1 MPDSFPDLLAD
12 APANPALLPAGLRDM
27 LPPDAETEAAAV
39 ECVMAAFTAHGYE
52 RIKPPLIEF
61 EDGLLAGFGGVTSD
75 QIFRLMDP
83 DSHRMMGVRAD
94 ITPQVARIATTRL
107 RAAPRPLRLCYAGQ
121 CLRVRG
127 SQIAPDRQISQ
138 AGIELIGCDS
148 LAADA
153 EMVLV
158 AAEALAALGLTK
170 VSFDLTLPR
179 LASTLLEETG
189 FTGPARQALLR
200 ALDRKDMASVLQHGG
215 QVAETLSI
223 LLLTAGLAGPALE
236 RLESVTL
243 PPLSA
248 ALCRRLSETVRTI
261 QARAPSIKLTIDP
274 LEFRDLPY
282 HTGVCT
288 AVYAPGRHEVL
299 GRGGRYLSG
308 EDEPATG
315 ITLYPDA
322 ILRACTLPPPRPRV
336 FVPVGEPYEAAARL
350 RAEGHVTVSA
360 LDPVTDPAAEA
371 ARLHCTHI
379 LRDGAAIPLRE

>member
-1 MPDSFPDLLAD
+1 MPDSFPNLLAD
-12 APANPALLPAGLRDM
+12 FAANPALLPAGLRDL
-27 LPPDAETEAAAV
+27 LPPEAETEAVAV
-39 ECVMAAFTAHGYE
+39 ERIMAAFTAHGYE

-61 EDGLLAGFGGVTSD
+61 EDGLLAGFGGATSD

-107 RAAPRPLRLCYAGQ
+107 RNAPRPLRLCYAGQ
-121 CLRVRG
+121 CLRVRS
-127 SQIAPDRQISQ
+127 SQIAPDRQIAQ
-138 AGIELIGCDS
+138 TGIELIGCDS

-179 LASTLLEETG
+179 LAPTLLDEAG
-189 FTGPARQALLR
+189 FAGPARQTLLR
-200 ALDRKDMASVLQHGG
+200 ALDRKDVASVLHNGG
-215 QVAETLSI
+215 RVAETLST
-223 LLLTAGLAGPALE
+223 LLLTAGLAGPSLE
-236 RLESVTL
+236 RLETIAL

-248 ALCRRLSETVRTI
+248 ALCTRLADTVRAI

-288 AVYAPGRHEVL
+288 AVYAPGRHELL
-299 GRGGRYLSG
+299 GRGGRYLCG
-308 EDEPATG
+308 ADEPATG
-315 ITLYPDA
+315 LTLYPDA
-322 ILRACTLPPPRPRV
+322 VLRACTLPPPRPRV
-336 FVPVGEPYEAAARL
+336 FVPVGEPYESAARL
-350 RAEGHVTVSA
+350 RKEGHVTVSA
-360 LDPVTDPAAEA
+360 LDPVDDPAAEA
-371 ARLHCTHI
+371 ARLNCTHI
-379 LRDGAAIPLRE
+379 LRDGHAISL